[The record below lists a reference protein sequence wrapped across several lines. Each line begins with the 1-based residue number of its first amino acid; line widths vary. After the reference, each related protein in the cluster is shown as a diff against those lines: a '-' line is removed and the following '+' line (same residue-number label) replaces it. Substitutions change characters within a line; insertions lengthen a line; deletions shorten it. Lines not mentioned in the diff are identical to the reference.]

1 MARVTSATK
10 TLQEYGRGI
19 IGGLLF
25 SLPLIYT
32 MEVWWA
38 GFIASAE
45 ALLACI
51 GFTFLL
57 LLGYNRFAGMRRDA
71 TFGDLCWDSVEE
83 IGLAIFVSFIF
94 LLLIGQIE
102 FSMSAHEILGKTVTE
117 SMIVAVGISVGTAQL
132 GPSGSK
138 ETGME
143 GNEGKF
149 AAIFEVIILSICGA
163 TLFGSAVA
171 PTEEIL
177 LIAINC
183 SPGQLLLMVLLSL
196 GLCAVICFFS
206 EFRGRGNR
214 GSSWFQMAGI
224 VALIYSLSVMVSLL
238 MLIFFRRTDGSGFY
252 IIAAQTIVLAIPAS
266 IGASAGRLIIDGNY
280 GESKK

>member
-1 MARVTSATK
+1 MATISTTNE

-19 IGGLLF
+19 VGGLLF

-38 GFIASAE
+38 GFIASPE
-45 ALLACI
+45 ALLGCI
-51 GFTFLL
+51 AFTFLL

-83 IGLAIFVSFIF
+83 IGLAFLVSFLF
-94 LLLIGQIE
+94 LLLIGQIDL
-102 FSMSAHEILGKTVTE
+102 SMSADEILGKTITE

-132 GPSGSK
+132 GPSETK

-143 GNEGKF
+143 SSDSRYAGSLE
-149 AAIFEVIILSICGA
+149 IIILSVCGA

-177 LIAINC
+177 LIAVKT
-183 SPGQLLLMVLLSL
+183 SPWQLFCMVLLSL
-196 GLCAVICFFS
+196 VLCAIIGFFS
-206 EFRGRGNR
+206 EFKGRKN
-214 GSSWFQMAGI
+214 SSGGWFYMLGT
-224 VALIYSLSVMVSLL
+224 VAAIYSISLVVSLL
-238 MLIFFRRTDGSGFY
+238 MLVFFRRTDGVGLY
-252 IIAAQTIVLAIPAS
+252 IAVAQTIVLTIPAS
-266 IGASAGRLIIDGNY
+266 IGASAGRLIIDGRN
-280 GESKK
+280 E